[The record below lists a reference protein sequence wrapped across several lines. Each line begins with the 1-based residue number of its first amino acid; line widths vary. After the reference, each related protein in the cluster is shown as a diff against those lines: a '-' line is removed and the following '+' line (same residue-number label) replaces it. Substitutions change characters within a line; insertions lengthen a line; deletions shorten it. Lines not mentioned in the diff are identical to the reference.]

1 MSKFAS
7 TANGSNGRRKR
18 TRWLLAS
25 WLTSDKAL
33 LHIFLASVLIVSI
46 SIFIVPLTLEDPVD
60 YASPPAHHQHHSV
73 TTQLKKESTSAKP
86 KEKKNANVSVAS
98 DTNSRNE
105 KSDNKESFFHTHS
118 TPYHTIFSTGCSIF
132 QDWQSYV
139 FFYHVFRSGQEG
151 HITRIASGC
160 DVEDEMKIKELFAK
174 EIESMSPDRHHH
186 LHLTPDFSRVPKMH
200 PKPFKYFNKPYGV
213 RHWMEHALGYPDNHE
228 LHDDSIIILMDPD
241 QIMLRPFTND
251 FTNSSEKWKLKEPRY
266 KLKVEHGS
274 PFSQQYGYGLQW
286 MTKVNPETVFRDG
299 KLPTP
304 VSNMT
309 RKEGY
314 DYFTG
319 MGPPYIA
326 TAKDMWAIANVWS
339 DIAPNVYDEYPFL
352 LAEMFAFNLAA
363 AHLGLRHTVAHS
375 FMVSDPWAG
384 GEGWP
389 LIDKVPESNIC
400 KNFPKSEYPHVIHY
414 CQRYYLGKWFIGK
427 YKLRKDFIS
436 CEAPLLMQ
444 PPDDL
449 ASKYNTSILPETTII
464 KEWKPKQAKE
474 EAFMICAMI
483 DALNAASTFYK
494 DQHCKNGSGNYN
506 YSYVFHEEMRMPE
519 EII

>member
-1 MSKFAS
+1 
-7 TANGSNGRRKR
+7 
-18 TRWLLAS
+18 
-25 WLTSDKAL
+25 
-33 LHIFLASVLIVSI
+33 
-46 SIFIVPLTLEDPVD
+46 
-60 YASPPAHHQHHSV
+60 
-73 TTQLKKESTSAKP
+73 
-86 KEKKNANVSVAS
+86 
-98 DTNSRNE
+98 
-105 KSDNKESFFHTHS
+105 
-118 TPYHTIFSTGCSIF
+118 
-132 QDWQSYV
+132 
-139 FFYHVFRSGQEG
+139 
-151 HITRIASGC
+151 
-160 DVEDEMKIKELFAK
+160 
-174 EIESMSPDRHHH
+174 
-186 LHLTPDFSRVPKMH
+186 
-200 PKPFKYFNKPYGV
+200 
-213 RHWMEHALGYPDNHE
+213 
-228 LHDDSIIILMDPD
+228 
-241 QIMLRPFTND
+241 
-251 FTNSSEKWKLKEPRY
+251 
-266 KLKVEHGS
+266 
-274 PFSQQYGYGLQW
+274 
-286 MTKVNPETVFRDG
+286 
-299 KLPTP
+299 
-304 VSNMT
+304 
-309 RKEGY
+309 
-314 DYFTG
+314 
-319 MGPPYIA
+319 
-326 TAKDMWAIANVWS
+326 
-339 DIAPNVYDEYPFL
+339 
-352 LAEMFAFNLAA
+352 MFAFNLAA